1 MTRFPEMTAPNE
13 MTSRRGR
20 HPASLGGFARLAW
33 QHRDLVAR
41 LAWRE
46 IVGRYRGAWLG
57 LAWSFV
63 TPLLMLGIY
72 TFVFSVVF
80 GARWGVQAPGGA
92 EGSGLFA
99 LVLFVGMMVFLM
111 FAEAVNRAPL
121 LIVANTNYVK
131 RVVFPLE
138 ILPLVVL
145 LSSLFHL
152 AVSLLI
158 WLLAAW
164 WMLGRLPPT
173 LLLLPLVLA
182 PLALVTLG
190 VCWMLASLG
199 VFLRDVAQTVG
210 VATTAMMFLAPVFFP
225 MDALP
230 EAYRWIV
237 LANPLTFP
245 IEQARAVAIWGLAP
259 DWIGLGVYALVSV
272 LVAKAGL
279 WWFQKTRKGFADV
292 L

>member
-1 MTRFPEMTAPNE
+1 MTMPTGPMPRHE
-13 MTSRRGR
+13 R
-20 HPASLGGFARLAW
+20 HPVSLAGFARLAW
-33 QHRDLVAR
+33 RQRDLIGR

-80 GARWGVQAPGGA
+80 GARWGVQPPGGD

-99 LVLFVGMMVFLM
+99 VVLFVGMMVFMM
-111 FAEAVNRAPL
+111 FAETVNRAPL
-121 LIVANTNYVK
+121 LVVANTNYVK

-138 ILPLVVL
+138 ILPLVVM

-152 AVSLLI
+152 GVSLLI
-158 WLLAAW
+158 WMLAAW
-164 WMLGRLPPT
+164 WMLGALPPT
-173 LLLLPLVLA
+173 LALLPLVLA
-182 PLALVTLG
+182 PLALGTLG
-190 VCWMLASLG
+190 LSWMLASLG
-199 VFLRDVAQTVG
+199 VYLRDVAQTVG
-210 VATTAMMFLAPVFFP
+210 LATTALMFLAPVFFP

-230 EAYRWIV
+230 PAYRWIV

-245 IEQARAVAIWGLAP
+245 IEQAREVAIWGRAP
-259 DWIGLGVYALVSV
+259 DWAGLGVYTLVSV
-272 LVAKAGL
+272 LVASAGL